1 MDACTALRARHLA
14 RFRICVQIERL
25 PKWTQIFANDVNF
38 SRCSERTTRSLEA
51 LSSSR
56 NTSMCMSS
64 PPSATL
70 ALTGA
75 LRQTRLLLL
84 LMLLH
89 APHVPAPFEWEWAD
103 QEDTQL
109 DPWTPCDKWQADGTQ
124 IRGFCRL
131 SCTTRWSFAP
141 KRLDC
146 RQLPADPLLRR
157 SHSRGLERFQTMS
170 QQSFSAVNS
179 GQQADADA

>member
-1 MDACTALRARHLA
+1 MRKKGFIWSQKCSQTNTAKNTA
-14 RFRICVQIERL
+14 
-25 PKWTQIFANDVNF
+25 F
-38 SRCSERTTRSLEA
+38 SKGQMAMTG
-51 LSSSR
+51 
-56 NTSMCMSS
+56 
-64 PPSATL
+64 

-75 LRQTRLLLL
+75 LRQTRLLLLL

-109 DPWTPCDKWQADGTQ
+109 DPWTPCDKWQADGTKV
-124 IRGFCRL
+124 RGFCRL

-146 RQLPADPLLRR
+146 RQLPAAPLLRR

>member
-1 MDACTALRARHLA
+1 MGQG
-14 RFRICVQIERL
+14 RFRKVC
-25 PKWTQIFANDVNF
+25 DD
-38 SRCSERTTRSLEA
+38 
-51 LSSSR
+51 LSSVNEKKGFIWSQKCSQR
-56 NTSMCMSS
+56 PAFSKGQMGG
-64 PPSATL
+64 ATL

-75 LRQTRLLLL
+75 LRQTRLLLLL

-109 DPWTPCDKWQADGTQ
+109 DPWTPCDKWQADGTK

>member
-1 MDACTALRARHLA
+1 MFTNTAFSKGQMGA
-14 RFRICVQIERL
+14 
-25 PKWTQIFANDVNF
+25 TQVI
-38 SRCSERTTRSLEA
+38 
-51 LSSSR
+51 
-56 NTSMCMSS
+56 M
-64 PPSATL
+64 
-70 ALTGA
+70 GA
-75 LRQTRLLLL
+75 LRQTRLLLLL

-109 DPWTPCDKWQADGTQ
+109 DPWTPCDKWQADGTKV
-124 IRGFCRL
+124 RGFCRL

-146 RQLPADPLLRR
+146 RQLPAAPLLRR
-157 SHSRGLERFQTMS
+157 SHSRGLELFQTMS